1 MNSLILSFIAFW
13 LGRAQPETSSTG
25 ISWQQAEDG
34 LAFAEVAMP
43 LKSSIG
49 NSRINLI
56 RIDPEKFIFRL
67 LCATENGFQKKKI
80 QEWCEPRNILAAVNA
95 GMFHGYNAIESH
107 QGLTNTG
114 YTRNYKHL
122 NNPALNSDKACI
134 CFNPKDSSMPAFQ
147 IADRSCQNFQA
158 LMNSYNTVIQ
168 GIRLFDCNQ
177 NVVWQKDKK
186 KWSMC
191 VMLTDRKGLV
201 YFAHCR
207 SPYTVN
213 SFCNQLKMLLP
224 ELKRGIYLEGGPE
237 SSLYLNT
244 ASQKWGLMGSYETGF
259 WEDDSNQDL
268 WPLANVVG
276 IVRPTR

>member
-1 MNSLILSFIAFW
+1 MFISLILSFILFW
-13 LGRAQPETSSTG
+13 LDQPASASSSSA

-34 LAFAEVAMP
+34 LYYAEVAMP
-43 LKSSIG
+43 LKSPIG
-49 NSRINLI
+49 DSRIHLI
-56 RIDPEKFIFRL
+56 RIDPAKFNFRL
-67 LCATENGFQKKKI
+67 LCATEHGFQKKKI
-80 QEWCEPRNILAAVNA
+80 QDWCEPRGMLAAVNA
-95 GMFHGYNAIESH
+95 GMFHGYNDIESY

-114 YTRNYKHL
+114 YTRNYKHI

-134 CFNPKDSSMPAFQ
+134 CFNAKDSSMPAFQ
-147 IADRSCQNFQA
+147 ITDRSCQNFQA
-158 LMNSYNTVIQ
+158 VMKSYNTVIQ

-177 NVVWQKDKK
+177 KVVWQKDQK

-191 VMLTDRKGLV
+191 LMLTDRQGFA

-213 SFCNQLKMLLP
+213 SFCNQLKTLIP
-224 ELKRGIYLEGGPE
+224 EINRGIYLEGGPE

-244 ASQKWGLMGSYETGF
+244 SAKKWALMGSYETGF
-259 WEDDSNQDL
+259 WEDDSNHDL

-276 IVRPTR
+276 IVRK